1 MPPAARGFAVSAHA
15 KRPVRIDVVE
25 DPYGNASEIPA
36 ADEDPHLRPDTPI
49 ICDVIAHA
57 TASAE
62 LKISFAAL
70 RNPSARRGEHGCL
83 VDVVE
88 ETGAKNPIR
97 RRSSAYGN
105 LEVETYGLVAE

>member
-1 MPPAARGFAVSAHA
+1 MARDYAPSAYA

-49 ICDVIAHA
+49 VCDVITHA
-57 TASAE
+57 TAGTE
-62 LKISFAAL
+62 LKIGLAAI
-70 RNPSARRGEHGCL
+70 RKPSARRREQGGL

-88 ETGAKNPIR
+88 ETGAKNSIR
-97 RRSSAYGN
+97 RPSSSHGN
-105 LEVETYGLVAE
+105 LDVHT